1 MFPVKPHRF
10 KGAKVPRNKKPSP
23 SLPKQFSSFI
33 SQGTSKEEL
42 ELANFLQLEIPNHKV
57 YRGDRTVLHGREID
71 IYVPSLALG
80 VEFHGLMWHKDKD
93 PSYHLY
99 KSVEA
104 EKQGVFLIQIFE
116 DEWLKK
122 KALVIDLV
130 RKVLGK
136 YKEIPLQD
144 CRLSKITDK
153 EALEFLEGSHLLGY
167 PENASFSLGLFYK
180 NELVYVAVIQENEN
194 NWVILRDAHRRTL
207 KVEKALAAICSSLL
221 NKANKPIR
229 AIIDR
234 RLYDGKDFKD
244 IGFKE
249 LKATAPNVYY
259 SCDLEQRILE
269 SKLPVELRESK
280 DVTWYR
286 YYDAGNKILGLN

>member
-1 MFPVKPHRF
+1 MLPKKPHKY
-10 KGAKVPRNKKPSP
+10 KGARIPKNKKPSP
-23 SLPKQFSSFI
+23 SLPKQFNKFI

-42 ELANFLQLEIPNHKV
+42 ELANALQLEIPNHKV

-99 KSVEA
+99 KAVEA

-122 KALVIDLV
+122 KALVVDLL

-136 YKEIPLQD
+136 YREIPLQD
-144 CRLSKITDK
+144 CTLLKLSEK
-153 EALEFLEGSHLLGY
+153 EASEFFEGSHLLGY
-167 PENASFSLGLFYK
+167 PSEATLSLGLSYK
-180 NELVYVAVIQENEN
+180 NELIYAAAIQETEN
-194 NWVILRDAHRRTL
+194 SWIILRDAHRRTL
-207 KVEKALAAICSSLL
+207 KVEKALSAICSALL
-221 NKANKPIR
+221 NKKEKLIR
-229 AIIDR
+229 AVIDR
-234 RLYDGKDFKD
+234 RLSDGKDFKE

-249 LKATAPNVYY
+249 LKATPPNVYY

-269 SKLPVELRESK
+269 SKLPVELRENK
-280 DVTWYR
+280 DIEWYK